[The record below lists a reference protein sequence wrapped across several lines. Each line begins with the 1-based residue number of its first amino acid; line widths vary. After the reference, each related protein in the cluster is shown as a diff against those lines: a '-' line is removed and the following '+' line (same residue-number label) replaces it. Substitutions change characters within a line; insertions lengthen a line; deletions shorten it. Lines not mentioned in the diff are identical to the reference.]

1 MSRDSVLLISVCTPT
16 TLTPPR
22 PHAGL
27 GSPASLPQLF
37 GKGIEENESDRKM
50 TEREREEKREGC
62 KKGDREGR
70 KWNREGRKKR
80 GGWRDGVREGGMGG
94 GKEREV

>member
-16 TLTPPR
+16 PLTPPR
-22 PHAGL
+22 PRAGL

-50 TEREREEKREGC
+50 TERERRKEKAVSKVMGKEGSGAKREG
-62 KKGDREGR
+62 KEEADGGLVAGREGR
-70 KWNREGRKKR
+70 EEEKK
-80 GGWRDGVREGGMGG
+80 E
-94 GKEREV
+94 K